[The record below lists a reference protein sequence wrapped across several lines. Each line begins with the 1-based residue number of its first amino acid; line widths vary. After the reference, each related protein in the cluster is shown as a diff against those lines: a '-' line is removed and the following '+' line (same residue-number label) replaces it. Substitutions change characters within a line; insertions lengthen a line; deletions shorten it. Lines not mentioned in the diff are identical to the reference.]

1 VEANHPDG
9 PSRPSP
15 AVTTDDAISESPS
28 LLVHECQSKSERAVG
43 EPHQEHQFS
52 VIDTRNSITF
62 RNELVTP
69 ALHASLEKGFF
80 ISHERKWICYR
91 RNDFAVRAS
100 FIMDGFT
107 QENYT
112 PGDFHICSQAVT
124 GFKLRMRA
132 ETGNVR
138 LIKLLQ
144 LKYFHEY
151 NPVLEVAEVSIVP
164 RGTKKHS
171 TKAFWKLIQ
180 FKSANS

>member
-1 VEANHPDG
+1 
-9 PSRPSP
+9 
-15 AVTTDDAISESPS
+15 
-28 LLVHECQSKSERAVG
+28 
-43 EPHQEHQFS
+43 
-52 VIDTRNSITF
+52 
-62 RNELVTP
+62 
-69 ALHASLEKGFF
+69 
-80 ISHERKWICYR
+80 
-91 RNDFAVRAS
+91 
-100 FIMDGFT
+100 MDGFT

-151 NPVLEVAEVSIVP
+151 NPVLEVAEVSSVP
-164 RGTKKHS
+164 RETKKHS

-180 FKSANS
+180 FKSAHS